1 MILSW
6 NSFQSTGSFFHDKSI
21 TLGSLLGVS
30 GIIGLSRRSTR
41 RRAVETSKGKKNHKS
56 KPWLFSLCSKLTSD
70 SVNESNNTPSLGHF
84 LEVERRASNNNIN
97 RRNHGGPIE
106 YGTDNFS
113 PAVPVSDPNRLFVDG
128 LVAAGQPSS
137 SHRAD
142 GGARSNRKLLESGN
156 GFGTPLVS
164 SCLCGQLV
172 KWLTPHWNLYL
183 VSSGFIVHNIKDSA
197 CKLFQERSVRLLVCN
212 SLMEPK
218 GSRFLIQLCLWS

>member
-1 MILSW
+1 MAHQDEGWPLGLRPLNARVGLIRSRDFSAGSV
-6 NSFQSTGSFFHDKSI
+6 SFSTLVSGSPTSSIAASSSSSSSDLDTESTGSFFHDKSI

-41 RRAVETSKGKKNHKS
+41 RRAVETSK
-56 KPWLFSLCSKLTSD
+56 
-70 SVNESNNTPSLGHF
+70 
-84 LEVERRASNNNIN
+84 
-97 RRNHGGPIE
+97 
-106 YGTDNFS
+106 
-113 PAVPVSDPNRLFVDG
+113 DPNRLFVDG

-172 KWLTPHWNLYL
+172 K
-183 VSSGFIVHNIKDSA
+183 
-197 CKLFQERSVRLLVCN
+197 
-212 SLMEPK
+212 
-218 GSRFLIQLCLWS
+218 

>member
-1 MILSW
+1 MAHQDEGWPLGLRPLNARVGLIRSRDFSAGSV
-6 NSFQSTGSFFHDKSI
+6 SFSTLSTGSFFHDKSI

-41 RRAVETSKGKKNHKS
+41 RRAVETSK
-56 KPWLFSLCSKLTSD
+56 
-70 SVNESNNTPSLGHF
+70 
-84 LEVERRASNNNIN
+84 
-97 RRNHGGPIE
+97 
-106 YGTDNFS
+106 
-113 PAVPVSDPNRLFVDG
+113 DPNRLFVDG

-172 KWLTPHWNLYL
+172 K
-183 VSSGFIVHNIKDSA
+183 
-197 CKLFQERSVRLLVCN
+197 
-212 SLMEPK
+212 
-218 GSRFLIQLCLWS
+218 

>member
-1 MILSW
+1 MAHQDEGWPLGLRPLNARVGLIRSRDFSAGSV
-6 NSFQSTGSFFHDKSI
+6 SFSTLVSGSPTSSIAASSSSSSDLDTESTGSFFHDKSI

-113 PAVPVSDPNRLFVDG
+113 LAVPVSDPNRLFVDG

-137 SHRAD
+137 SERAD
-142 GGARSNRKLLESGN
+142 GGARSNKELLEYGN

-164 SCLCGQLV
+164 SCL
-172 KWLTPHWNLYL
+172 
-183 VSSGFIVHNIKDSA
+183 D
-197 CKLFQERSVRLLVCN
+197 N
-212 SLMEPK
+212 S
-218 GSRFLIQLCLWS
+218 

>member
-1 MILSW
+1 MAHQDEGWPLGLRPLNARVGLIRRRDFSAGSV
-6 NSFQSTGSFFHDKSI
+6 SFSTLVSGSPTFSIAASSSSSSSSSDLDTESTGSFFHDKSI
-21 TLGSLLGVS
+21 TLGRLIGVS

-41 RRAVETSKGKKNHKS
+41 RRAIETSKGKKNHKS
-56 KPWLFSLCSKLTSD
+56 KTWLFSLCSKLTSD

-84 LEVERRASNNNIN
+84 LEAERRASNNNIN

-106 YGTDNFS
+106 YGIDNFS

-137 SHRAD
+137 SERAD
-142 GGARSNRKLLESGN
+142 GGARSDGELLEYGN

-172 KWLTPHWNLYL
+172 K
-183 VSSGFIVHNIKDSA
+183 
-197 CKLFQERSVRLLVCN
+197 
-212 SLMEPK
+212 
-218 GSRFLIQLCLWS
+218 

>member
-1 MILSW
+1 MAHQDEGWPLGLRPLNARVGLIRSRDFSAGSV
-6 NSFQSTGSFFHDKSI
+6 SFSTLSTGSFFHDKSI

-41 RRAVETSKGKKNHKS
+41 RRAVETSK
-56 KPWLFSLCSKLTSD
+56 
-70 SVNESNNTPSLGHF
+70 GHF

-172 KWLTPHWNLYL
+172 K
-183 VSSGFIVHNIKDSA
+183 
-197 CKLFQERSVRLLVCN
+197 
-212 SLMEPK
+212 
-218 GSRFLIQLCLWS
+218 